1 MKGGP
6 LESVKSAVVSALSK
20 LNPSDSFNIIA
31 FGGNSLMLS
40 PTMELAN
47 KNAIENAVRWIN
59 INFKADDEGTNILLP
74 LSQVIILV

>member
-31 FGGNSLMLS
+31 FGGNSLILS

-59 INFKADDEGTNILLP
+59 IDFKADEGTNILLP